1 MKIFKLLSSVVIC
14 LAAGFIGSIFTTP
27 SIPTWYASL
36 IKPVISP
43 PNYLFAP
50 VWTILYILMGIA
62 LFLVWTAKGKD
73 KTKSA
78 LIFFF
83 VQLGLNSLWSILFF
97 GLKMPLLAFLE
108 IIVLWIFILLT
119 MLKFFKIKKAA
130 GWLLAPYLAWVSFA
144 SILNF
149 LIFWLNK

>member
-50 VWTILYILMGIA
+50 VWTTLYILMGIA